1 MASLK
6 AEKPVESQTSGQAK
20 KEGFAAAP
28 KAGASSKGPS
38 SKLAPKKTPQKSQ
51 DSKKKVLHTHT
62 RTHIY
67 FSKNKTVLCFF
78 HVCVDLV
85 GLNIVSNV
93 TWFMCEILLFG
104 CLV

>member
-62 RTHIY
+62 HI
-67 FSKNKTVLCFF
+67 FF
-78 HVCVDLV
+78 KKQNCTQLFPCVCGSSRPQYSIKRDLV
-85 GLNIVSNV
+85 YV
-93 TWFMCEILLFG
+93 
-104 CLV
+104 